1 MQPYI
6 PVGFL
11 VDAHSLFE
19 FVLVPMLSTFAFR
32 ITGMPRSLL
41 RRDRPHTGID
51 FPPADGRILG
61 AIGFSP
67 RPAWISA
74 RRPPLGHHQV
84 VAVFFADERARCIAF
99 PADGIGF
106 MFEPPVKR
114 KPQAAAGIR
123 ARRGS
128 PAPPAR
134 IAFQQRT

>member
-51 FPPADGRILG
+51 FPPAHGRIPPAPWIFRIERHSHFLG
-61 AIGFSP
+61 MGASPMCVGIERDPPAHPGQGAASGFEILRKLIP
-67 RPAWISA
+67 HG
-74 RRPPLGHHQV
+74 PPLNRITPV
-84 VAVFFADERARCIAF
+84 VIAS
-99 PADGIGF
+99 DIDL
-106 MFEPPVKR
+106 MF
-114 KPQAAAGIR
+114 
-123 ARRGS
+123 
-128 PAPPAR
+128 
-134 IAFQQRT
+134 